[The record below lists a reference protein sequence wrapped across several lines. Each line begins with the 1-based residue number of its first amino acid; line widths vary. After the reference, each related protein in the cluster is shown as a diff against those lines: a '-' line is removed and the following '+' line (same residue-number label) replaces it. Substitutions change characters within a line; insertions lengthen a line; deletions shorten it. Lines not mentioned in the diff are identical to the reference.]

1 MATYAQFYTAG
12 FYSGKPVAACGD
24 RSVIRLDGRVSQL
37 RQETIA
43 EAECRR
49 RGFIAWQLIKG
60 DSLLSAKPITKVVP
74 LYY

>member
-1 MATYAQFYTAG
+1 MATYAQFY
-12 FYSGKPVAACGD
+12 SGKPVEACGD

-60 DSLLSAKPITKVVP
+60 DSLLSAKPITKIVS